1 MLEQKIA
8 ADQILEAVKTHPG
21 CALNQLILNLPG
33 LTWFEVFHEVDRLG
47 RTGRLKLSQSPLGLT
62 TTLSAQERSR

>member
-1 MLEQKIA
+1 MVEQKMA

-21 CALNQLILNLPG
+21 CALEELIRTLPG

-47 RTGRLKLSQSPLGLT
+47 RSGRLKLSHSSLGLT
-62 TTLSAQERSR
+62 TTLRAQ